1 MAADPRRAKEPEEQE
16 WSQETFETDQLQD
29 LAREVS
35 ERRAKERAPLVER
48 AYVTVGTDEEGTP
61 RPLTETITKER
72 FVDDLKAIRDAEVAG
87 IEAQE
92 DTVIRD
98 AIDQVKG
105 VATESEIT
113 AWQQQQELAAQQA
126 QVQHQTEPLPEGVD
140 REIFEALKNPKV
152 AAALSAELSKV
163 EESRRAFAT
172 AAFQAAQLSAA
183 AVVSSTELSGLPP
196 EQYAAALH
204 LLEKQNPH
212 RALEIRNQLQNVQ
225 RLYDASQQAKAQEQ
239 QLQAQAQQA
248 RLQGYMRS
256 QEVLLEHSLKS
267 ENPETVKQVKSE
279 IMGIIEN
286 EYGISREALAEA
298 FRTNPALHSA
308 AFQRMMFDTAKFK
321 LAQRTAARSA
331 PKPVPA
337 VQRPGVAGSYHG
349 DSEVESARSEFLR
362 SPNPRNAA
370 RMIAARRRAS

>member
-1 MAADPRRAKEPEEQE
+1 
-16 WSQETFETDQLQD
+16 
-29 LAREVS
+29 
-35 ERRAKERAPLVER
+35 
-48 AYVTVGTDEEGTP
+48 
-61 RPLTETITKER
+61 
-72 FVDDLKAIRDAEVAG
+72 
-87 IEAQE
+87 
-92 DTVIRD
+92 
-98 AIDQVKG
+98 
-105 VATESEIT
+105 
-113 AWQQQQELAAQQA
+113 
-126 QVQHQTEPLPEGVD
+126 
-140 REIFEALKNPKV
+140 
-152 AAALSAELSKV
+152 
-163 EESRRAFAT
+163 
-172 AAFQAAQLSAA
+172 
-183 AVVSSTELSGLPP
+183 
-196 EQYAAALH
+196 
-204 LLEKQNPH
+204 
-212 RALEIRNQLQNVQ
+212 
-225 RLYDASQQAKAQEQ
+225 
-239 QLQAQAQQA
+239 
-248 RLQGYMRS
+248 MRS